1 METTTTKK
9 IDLTTSIR
17 ELPFPQNKTRIIVCL
32 HQNDVNTLG
41 DLLQKSR
48 EDLLSYHNFG
58 KKCVNIVEET
68 LEHFGLS
75 LRDENA
81 MKFTDRLALTP
92 QDWEQRF
99 YEVAKAIYPK
109 VLFTSDFIGDRK
121 KARDEEMESA
131 LSLAF
136 LFVKKLKEDSELI
149 IEGGDFD

>member
-41 DLLQKSR
+41 DLIQKSR

-75 LRDENA
+75 LRNENA
-81 MKFTDRLALTP
+81 IKYVDRLALTP
-92 QDWEQRF
+92 QQWEQRF
-99 YEVAKAIYPK
+99 YEVAKAILAK
-109 VLFTSDFIGDRK
+109 FIGT
-121 KARDEEMESA
+121 
-131 LSLAF
+131 
-136 LFVKKLKEDSELI
+136 SELCDMDNAKEEEI
-149 IEGGDFD
+149 DKAISYAYCFIQTLKDKSELYIEGGDWK